1 MVKHKKS
8 NLIFLT
14 GMLLILFSCV
24 EQVQKTIT
32 YPEASDPNPDTLANW
47 SSVPQ
52 GLEASFVGPLVGF
65 PKSAIPNV
73 ESSQSCELAGWKG
86 ERVYSQ
92 MILWSADSIENIEFE
107 FSEFESQS
115 EYKIPANSC
124 YDFYPKRSLE
134 SFSVLFLL
142 YLNRKERIRS
152 RNKWVMII

>member
-92 MILWSADSIENIEFE
+92 IILWSADSIENIEFE

-115 EYKIPANSC
+115 EYKMPANSC
-124 YDFYPKRSLE
+124 LIFIQN
-134 SFSVLFLL
+134 VH
-142 YLNRKERIRS
+142 LNPFQYFFCYI
-152 RNKWVMII
+152 